1 MNRHLLQAYLI
12 IEEELDKAAES
23 LEALIDKKELTK
35 TEIVEILE
43 GVGKGLRNASDKLSS
58 YTIQNLL

>member
-12 IEEELDKAAES
+12 IKEELDKAAES
-23 LEALIDKKELTK
+23 LEALMDKKELTK
-35 TEIVEILE
+35 AEIVEILE